1 MLTSSCGETSRLAE
15 ERTRHGEYW
24 VCQETSCSGEQGMW
38 RRSKHHSDLISYQ
51 IKQQQNKGATF
62 AQGELFARFF
72 FVTDV
77 TSKRDNL
84 WRAIVSISTFDWTV
98 WIGKFLSTSTKCLRT
113 WRVFYVVWLQFEPMK
128 NTVNKCPISS
138 YLPAWRRPSFG
149 LSRNILEVEIAW
161 KSYC

>member
-24 VCQETSCSGEQGMW
+24 VCQETSCSREQGMW
-38 RRSKHHSDLISYQ
+38 RSKHHSDLISYQ

-72 FVTDV
+72 LSRTLLASGPTFGEQ
-77 TSKRDNL
+77 L
-84 WRAIVSISTFDWTV
+84 FQFLHFDWTV
-98 WIGKFLSTSTKCLRT
+98 WIGKFLSTSTKCWRT
-113 WRVFYVVWLQFEPMK
+113 WRVFYVVWLQFEPVK